1 MRSKIF
7 WEGIKVKANKGWT
20 SLFGAASVLALPAT
34 LYAQEVGA
42 DSAQATA
49 ADSRMLEE
57 VVVTARRQSES
68 LLDVPVAVTALS
80 AQSLEQAHVSDL
92 TQIAE
97 MTPNLQIVTTN
108 SGTGAGIY
116 LRGIGSS
123 PSDAGLEQ
131 SVGINVDGVSVGRG
145 RIVQAAQFDLQQV
158 EVLKG
163 PQALFFGKNSPAGV
177 VSITSADPST
187 TLSAMARAGY
197 ELEADER
204 YAEAYVSGPISD
216 DLLVRIAGKF
226 SKMDGWIKNTT
237 QPAPNAAF
245 PGFNIPGP
253 AFDVTPG
260 TTSRVARATLKWTPS
275 SNFTAVSKLM
285 FNRVTGNGEDA
296 IEAYCGG
303 AALATGH
310 LTTISLTTNRPV
322 TDPQSDC
329 LLDKRRA
336 TGAIPEPFRAN
347 WPAAQRK
354 DGKTWNAMNIY
365 LGSLTL
371 NYDLDNL
378 AFTSVTGYTKIDGE
392 SLVNSD
398 YTSNAVI
405 YSNAGELS
413 RTWSQE
419 FRVVSSFGSRLNF
432 TAGAFFEDSKRSN
445 TFRPYLGFAGFDA
458 SNGGSM
464 YTFSNL
470 WNATGKTYSAYGQV
484 RLKLAESLELAGGV
498 RYTKEKKSTS
508 GRNLYR
514 NALGVAFGLAPV
526 GAVVAA
532 REEFE
537 NWSPEVT
544 LTYKPTS
551 NTMTYVAY
559 KTGYKSGGLSTP
571 ATLSTAYVADP
582 SLLAFEPERSK
593 GFEAGLKAELMDRTV
608 RLNLTGY
615 RYTFSD
621 LQLSALNPGLVAYFI
636 RNAGKA
642 RTTGVEA
649 SVEWRATRELTLHAA
664 ATYNDAKYVNFT
676 GAQCYQ
682 DIYNT
687 PACPG
692 GARGFYD
699 RSGQPLPNAPKH
711 TFQAGF
717 DYEREIGE
725 TWKIGL
731 GAEAIYTSSFSTS
744 QTGNPAGIV
753 KSFWRYNAGVRFG
766 PVSDRWQV
774 AVIARNIGDEYY
786 YLYSS
791 DKVLSVPGNYSA
803 YTVRPRQVA
812 IQITAKY

>member
-1 MRSKIF
+1 MKDKR
-7 WEGIKVKANKGWT
+7 WT
-20 SLFGAASVLALPAT
+20 SLLGAASVLALPAT
-34 LYAQEVGA
+34 IHAQEAGA
-42 DSAQATA
+42 EGAQAAA

-68 LLDVPVAVTALS
+68 LLNVPVAVTALS
-80 AQSLEQAHVSDL
+80 GQSLDKAHVSDL

-145 RIVQAAQFDLQQV
+145 RIVQAAQFDLKQV

-177 VSITSADPST
+177 ISITSADPSSSLT
-187 TLSAMARAGY
+187 AMARVGY
-197 ELEADER
+197 EFEANER
-204 YAEAYVSGPISD
+204 YAEGFVSGPISD
-216 DLLVRIAGKF
+216 DLLFRIAGRF

-253 AFDVTPG
+253 AFDVTPA
-260 TTSRVARATLKWTPS
+260 TTSRVARATLKWAPS

-303 AALATGH
+303 AALASGH
-310 LTTISLTTNRPV
+310 LTTISLTTGRPV

-329 LLDKRRA
+329 YLDKRRA

-371 NYDLDNL
+371 NYELENI

-405 YSNAGELS
+405 YSNASETS

-419 FRVVSSFGSRLNF
+419 LRVVSNYDLPINF
-432 TAGAFFEDSKRSN
+432 TAGAFFEDSERAN
-445 TFRPYLGFAGFDA
+445 TFKPYLGFAGFDPA
-458 SNGGSM
+458 NGGSM
-464 YTFSNL
+464 YSFSNL
-470 WNATGKTYSAYGQV
+470 WNATGKTYSAYWQA
-484 RLKLAESLELAGGV
+484 RLKLAEKLELAGGA

-508 GRNLYR
+508 GRNLYI
-514 NALGVAFGLAPV
+514 NALGVAFGLARV
-526 GAVVAA
+526 GSVVAA
-532 REEFE
+532 REKFE

-551 NTMTYVAY
+551 YAMAYVAY

-582 SLLAFEPERSK
+582 SLLAFQPERSK
-593 GFEAGLKAELMDRTV
+593 GFEAGLKAELMDRTL
-608 RLNLTGY
+608 RLGLTGY
-615 RYTFSD
+615 RYTFTD

-649 SVEWRATRELTLHAA
+649 SVDWRATRDLTLHAA

-687 PACPG
+687 PACPA

-699 RSGQPLPNAPKH
+699 RSGQPLPNAPKY
-711 TFQAGF
+711 TLQAGF

-725 TWKIGL
+725 AWKIGV
-731 GAEAIYTSSFSTS
+731 GAEAIYTSSFWTS

-766 PVSDRWQV
+766 PISDRWQL
-774 AVIARNIGDEYY
+774 AVIGRNLSDEYY

-791 DKVLSVPGNYSA
+791 DKVLSIPGNYSA
-803 YTVRPRQVA
+803 YTVRPKQVA
-812 IQITAKY
+812 VQLTVKY